1 MSIEDRVTT
10 LELKVS
16 EIEGRQQ
23 TQLDATGI
31 LTSILTELR
40 AGNEQRDRLRT
51 ELRAEMGGLRA
62 EMRTEMGEL
71 RTEMRAGFD
80 RVEAVLGRMDERV
93 ARLEASDEN
102 V

>member
-1 MSIEDRVTT
+1 MANSIEDRVTT
-10 LELKVS
+10 LERKVS
-16 EIEGRQQ
+16 EMEGRQQ

-40 AGNEQRDRLRT
+40 AANEQRDRLQVQ
-51 ELRAEMGGLRA
+51 LQS
-62 EMRTEMGEL
+62 EMGEL

-93 ARLEASDEN
+93 ARLEQGD
-102 V
+102 